1 MRAPCWGASLSM
13 LGLVVL
19 SAMLVAGALPDGTYE
34 LEPGELSWWDVC
46 ENGGPAVQAL
56 PVEPGEP
63 FTIVADRTWSPCVDE
78 DSGEPYAEEARWVGW
93 DHWLLTVDGITIDR
107 EGFLVPCPEQP
118 VQETQAITRWSFP
131 EGLDEGTYDVELID
145 TAGGGVPTEEFV
157 ESCTLAVGGSEAPDA
172 GTDGVEP
179 VDVLPPDL
187 IDTGAG
193 GAADP
198 GPPVLVALLV
208 LGVTVGA
215 LALIRDTR

>member
-1 MRAPCWGASLSM
+1 MRAPCWRASLTV

-19 SAMLVAGALPDGTYE
+19 SATLVAGVLPDGTYE

-63 FTIVADRTWSPCVDE
+63 FTIVADRSWSPCVDQG
-78 DSGEPYAEEARWVGW
+78 SGEPIPEDDRVVMW
-93 DHWLLTVDGITIDR
+93 DHWNLTVDGLTIDR
-107 EGFLVPCPEQP
+107 EGFLIPCPEQP

-131 EGLDEGTYDVELID
+131 EGLDEGTYDVELIS
-145 TAGGGVPTEEFV
+145 TAGGGALTEEFV
-157 ESCTLAVGGSEAPDA
+157 ESCTLAVVGSDAPDG
-172 GTDGVEP
+172 GTDGAEP
-179 VDVLPPDL
+179 VDVLRPDL

-198 GPPVLVALLV
+198 GPPILVAVLA

-215 LALIRDTR
+215 LVLIWDTR